1 MDDLIRVDVNLDLD
15 ERVGELVAKGGHLDG
30 IADAIAERAREM
42 APEETGAY
50 KAGIIVQETKHGAR
64 VVATDFKSAWIE
76 FGDPPA
82 NQPARFILRN
92 AVVSLG
98 LHFKKSGH

>member
-1 MDDLIRVDVNLDLD
+1 MDDLLRIDIDGDLD
-15 ERVGELVAKGGHLDG
+15 ARVGAMVAKSGQLVG
-30 IADAIAERAREM
+30 IAEAIAAAARAS
-42 APEETGAY
+42 APEESGAY
-50 KAGIIVQETKHGAR
+50 RAGIIVQETKHGAR

-98 LHFKKSGH
+98 LKFKKGH